1 MVTGSNPVKAV
12 WSCSSVGR
20 VCIQMNPVIVVS
32 NSKIIGSYILTL
44 YVLNETSNM
53 HPINSVGRVTAF

>member
-1 MVTGSNPVKAV
+1 MVTGSNPVKAL

-32 NSKIIGSYILTL
+32 YSKIIGSIPLKFWRTHI
-44 YVLNETSNM
+44 S
-53 HPINSVGRVTAF
+53 